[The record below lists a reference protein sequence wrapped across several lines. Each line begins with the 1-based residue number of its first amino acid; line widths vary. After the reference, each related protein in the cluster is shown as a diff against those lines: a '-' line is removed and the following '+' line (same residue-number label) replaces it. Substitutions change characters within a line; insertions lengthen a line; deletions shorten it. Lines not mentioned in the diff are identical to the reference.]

1 MTNKEYKKAL
11 DNHIQH
17 WDYLTQDQVKEVK
30 TELKADKKNGAFSVD
45 GMTDRAV
52 IIPVEH
58 GLVLKSYQT
67 KVCAYIDG
75 EFYKTWEGWSA
86 TTMKHINAF
95 RRACNLPTLSKKEW
109 VAMDTVYAI
118 IDMET
123 GEILYEV

>member
-58 GLVLKSYQT
+58 GLVLKS
-67 KVCAYIDG
+67 
-75 EFYKTWEGWSA
+75 
-86 TTMKHINAF
+86 
-95 RRACNLPTLSKKEW
+95 
-109 VAMDTVYAI
+109 
-118 IDMET
+118 
-123 GEILYEV
+123 